1 MSHRWHYVG
10 DINLEN
16 GGYFWREDDADD
28 YVCVVDV
35 TPCNDAGG
43 PGNLF
48 HVETGSVF
56 LPVNDRES
64 LSDAVDCFGW
74 KLTGKGDIVMN
85 DGENVRKGCARWR
98 AIVVDA
104 CKTYHGMERDTFGG
118 CTVVQIG
125 KDEGPFVSNGWSP
138 NPDVILRG
146 NAKLEN
152 YVRREFLD

>member
-1 MSHRWHYVG
+1 MSHHWHYVG
-10 DINLEN
+10 DVNLEN

-35 TPCNDAGG
+35 TPCADAGG
-43 PGNLF
+43 PSNLF
-48 HVETGSVF
+48 HVETGSIYI
-56 LPVNDRES
+56 PVNDRQS
-64 LSDAVDCFGW
+64 LFDALDCCGW
-74 KLTGKGDIVMN
+74 KLADNGDVILY
-85 DGENVRKGCARWR
+85 DGDVLPQKSKRWR
-98 AIVVDA
+98 AYVVEA
-104 CKTYHGMERDTFGG
+104 CKAYHGLERGLG
-118 CTVVQIG
+118 ECVVVQIG